1 MKEMILMIKDIGKI
15 FKKDMKTVKN
25 NPAVMVVLL
34 VIILLPSLYA
44 LLNIEA
50 TWDPYARTSNI
61 EVAVVNEDLGYTTN
75 GTNYNVGNML
85 VDELKNNTNFSWQFV
100 DESTGLNGVKNGK
113 YYAVLIIPSNFSQ
126 QLLSIQTSNPQQAQI
141 QYIVNDKTNPIAP
154 RLTNAGVDAI
164 QTQIN
169 DEVVKTVDGIIF
181 GKLSDLGEY
190 AAANKAEFLKAKS
203 FVNELNGK
211 IGEIDS
217 TIGQANTDIN
227 TVNSIWP
234 KIKAALPEIQKTSNT
249 VRTEYDSLYTQI
261 ESNPT
266 KALTNV
272 QNMELQ
278 VNTVITTLKYIDAIL
293 TSLYDTTG
301 DAQLKPIIDQVESDI
316 NTANN
321 VLVILKQVE
330 ADIKNGT
337 NPTGDLTKLKSSIDT
352 MDNAIN
358 TLVANEGNIDK
369 QLTEASAKLSL
380 VNTQWPTI
388 KSAIPVAAAKLNSIN
403 ESDINGLIAFSAMN
417 QTGVQNYFDS
427 PVELQKQ
434 DMYHIDNYGSALAP
448 FYISISLWIGCI
460 IAAAMISMRVKSRI
474 KYRAES
480 IYLGRMGLFIVISL
494 LQSILVALG
503 ALYLHVQVTSSIM
516 FVFTTLFIGL
526 CSMIIVY
533 SLTSAIGNAGK
544 SLAIVILVLQ
554 ITATGGT
561 FPVQILPPF
570 FQAIHP
576 YLPLTYAIGALRE
589 VIGGIIWSSYWYNI
603 LILGLFAVITL
614 VVTLIIKEKLNK
626 RAQWTE
632 KRLEDSGLF

>member
-1 MKEMILMIKDIGKI
+1 MIKDIRNI
-15 FKKDMKTVKN
+15 FKNDMKAVKN
-25 NPAVMVVLL
+25 NPVVMVVLL

-50 TWDPYARTSNI
+50 TWDPYARTSNL
-61 EVAVVNEDLGYTTN
+61 EVAVVNEDLGYASN
-75 GTNYNVGNML
+75 DTNYNVGNML
-85 VDELKNNTNFSWQFV
+85 VNELKNNTNFKWQFV
-100 DESTGLNGVKNGK
+100 DKTTGLNGVKNGK

-164 QTQIN
+164 QSQIN
-169 DEVVKTVDGIIF
+169 GEIVKTVDGIIF
-181 GKLSDLGEY
+181 GKLSDIGEY

-203 FVNELNGK
+203 FVNELNGQ

-217 TIGQANTDIN
+217 TITQANTDMS
-227 TVNSIWP
+227 TVNNIWP
-234 KIKAALPEIQKTSNT
+234 KVSAALPQIQKISNT

-261 ESNPT
+261 ASNPT
-266 KALTNV
+266 QALTKV
-272 QNMELQ
+272 QNMESQ
-278 VNTVITTLKYIDAIL
+278 VNILITTLKYIDAIL

-301 DAQLKPIIDQVESDI
+301 DAQLKPIIAQVETDI
-316 NTANN
+316 TTANN
-321 VLVILKQVE
+321 VLVILQKVE

-337 NPTGDLTKLKSSIDT
+337 SPTGDLTNLKSSINT

-358 TLVANEGNIDK
+358 TLVANQGNIN
-369 QLTEASAKLSL
+369 QQINEASAKLSL

-388 KSAIPVAAAKLNSIN
+388 KTAIPIAASKLNSIN

-427 PVELQKQ
+427 PVVVQKQ
-434 DMYHIDNYGSALAP
+434 DMYPLNNYGSALAP

-460 IAAAMISMRVKSRI
+460 IAVAMISMRVKSRI

-480 IYLGRMGLFIVISL
+480 IYLGRMGLFIVISI
-494 LQSILVALG
+494 LQSIFVALG
-503 ALYLHVQVTSSIM
+503 ALYLHVQASSAIL
-516 FVFTTLFIGL
+516 FILTTLFIGF
-526 CSMIIVY
+526 CSMVIVY
-533 SLTSAIGNAGK
+533 SMTSTLGNAGK
-544 SLAIVILVLQ
+544 SLAIIILVLQ
-554 ITATGGT
+554 ITATAGIY
-561 FPVQILPPF
+561 PVQLLPPF

-589 VIGGIIWSSYWYNI
+589 VIGGVLWSSYWYNI
-603 LILGLFAVITL
+603 LILAIFPALTFVI
-614 VVTLIIKEKLNK
+614 TLIIKEKLNK
-626 RAQWTE
+626 RAQWSE
-632 KRLEDSGLF
+632 KKLGDSGLF

>member
-1 MKEMILMIKDIGKI
+1 MILMIKDIGKI
-15 FKKDMKTVKN
+15 FKNDMKTVKN
-25 NPAVMVVLL
+25 NPVVMVVLL

-75 GTNYNVGNML
+75 GTNYNIGNML

-113 YYAVLIIPSNFSQ
+113 YYAVLIIPNNFSQ
-126 QLLSIQTSNPQQAQI
+126 QLLSIQTTNPQQAQI

-154 RLTNAGVDAI
+154 RLTNAGADSI

-217 TIGQANTDIN
+217 TIGQANTDMN
-227 TVNSIWP
+227 TVNDIWP
-234 KIKAALPEIQKTSNT
+234 KVKAALPEIQKTSNT

-293 TSLYDTTG
+293 TSLYDATG

-316 NTANN
+316 STANN
-321 VLVILKQVE
+321 VLTILQQIE
-330 ADIKNGT
+330 ADIKDGN
-337 NPTGDLTKLKSSIDT
+337 NPSGDLTKLKSSIDT

-358 TLVANEGNIDK
+358 TLVANEGNINQ

-380 VNTQWPTI
+380 VNTKWPTI
-388 KSAIPVAAAKLNSIN
+388 KAVIPVAAAKLNSIN
-403 ESDINGLIAFSAMN
+403 ESDIDSLIAFSAMN
-417 QTGVQNYFDS
+417 QTGVQNYFNS

-434 DMYHIDNYGSALAP
+434 HMYHIDNYGSALAP

-460 IAAAMISMRVKSRI
+460 IAAAMISMRIKSRI

-480 IYLGRMGLFIVISL
+480 IYLGRMGLFIIIGL

-503 ALYLHVQVTSSIM
+503 ALYLHVQVTSAVM

-533 SLTSAIGNAGK
+533 SLVSAIGNAGK

-603 LILGLFAVITL
+603 LILGLFAVIAL
-614 VVTLIIKEKLNK
+614 IVTLIIKEKLNK

>member
-1 MKEMILMIKDIGKI
+1 MIKDIRNI
-15 FKKDMKTVKN
+15 FKNDMKAVKN
-25 NPAVMVVLL
+25 NPVVMVVLL

-50 TWDPYARTSNI
+50 TWDPYARTSNL
-61 EVAVVNEDLGYTTN
+61 EVAVVNEDLGYASN
-75 GTNYNVGNML
+75 DTNYNVGNML
-85 VDELKNNTNFSWQFV
+85 VNELKNNTNFKWQFV
-100 DESTGLNGVKNGK
+100 DKTTGLNGVKNGK

-164 QTQIN
+164 QSQIN
-169 DEVVKTVDGIIF
+169 GEIVKTVDGIIF
-181 GKLSDLGEY
+181 GKLSDIGEY

-203 FVNELNGK
+203 FVNELNGQ

-217 TIGQANTDIN
+217 TITQANTDMS
-227 TVNSIWP
+227 TVNNIWP
-234 KIKAALPEIQKTSNT
+234 KVSAALPQIQKISNT

-261 ESNPT
+261 ASNPT
-266 KALTNV
+266 QALTKV
-272 QNMELQ
+272 QNMESQ
-278 VNTVITTLKYIDAIL
+278 VNILITTLKYIDAIL

-301 DAQLKPIIDQVESDI
+301 DAQLKPIIAQVETDI
-316 NTANN
+316 TTANN
-321 VLVILKQVE
+321 VLVILQKVE

-337 NPTGDLTKLKSSIDT
+337 SPTGDLTNLKSSINT

-358 TLVANEGNIDK
+358 TLVANQGNIN
-369 QLTEASAKLSL
+369 QQINEASAKLSL

-388 KSAIPVAAAKLNSIN
+388 KTAIPIAASKLNSIN

-427 PVELQKQ
+427 PVVVQKQ
-434 DMYHIDNYGSALAP
+434 DMYPINNYGSALAP

-460 IAAAMISMRVKSRI
+460 IAVAMISMRVKSRI

-480 IYLGRMGLFIVISL
+480 IYLGRMGLFIVISI
-494 LQSILVALG
+494 LQSIFVALG
-503 ALYLHVQVTSSIM
+503 ALYLHVQASSAIL
-516 FVFTTLFIGL
+516 FILTTLFIGF
-526 CSMIIVY
+526 CSMVIVY
-533 SLTSAIGNAGK
+533 SMTSTLGNAGK
-544 SLAIVILVLQ
+544 SLAIIILVLQ
-554 ITATGGT
+554 ITATAGIY
-561 FPVQILPPF
+561 PVQLLPPF

-589 VIGGIIWSSYWYNI
+589 VIGGVLWSSYWYNI
-603 LILGLFAVITL
+603 LILAIFPALTFVI
-614 VVTLIIKEKLNK
+614 TLIIKEKLNK
-626 RAQWTE
+626 RAQWSE
-632 KRLEDSGLF
+632 KKLGDSGLF

>member
-1 MKEMILMIKDIGKI
+1 MILMIKDIGNI
-15 FKKDMKTVKN
+15 FKNDMKAIKN
-25 NPAVMVVLL
+25 NPVVMVVLL

-61 EVAVVNEDLGYTTN
+61 EVAVVNEDLGYASN

-85 VDELKNNTNFSWQFV
+85 VNELKNNTNFKWQFV

-154 RLTNAGVDAI
+154 RLTNAGVDTI
-164 QTQIN
+164 QAQIN
-169 DEVVKTVDGIIF
+169 GEIVKTVDGIIF
-181 GKLSDLGEY
+181 GKLSDIGEY

-203 FVNELNGK
+203 FVNELNGQ

-217 TIGQANTDIN
+217 TISQANTDMS

-234 KIKAALPEIQKTSNT
+234 KVSAALPQIQKISNT

-261 ESNPT
+261 ASNPT
-266 KALTNV
+266 QALTKV
-272 QNMELQ
+272 QTMESQ
-278 VNTVITTLKYIDAIL
+278 VNVLITTLKYIDAIL

-316 NTANN
+316 STANN
-321 VLVILKQVE
+321 VLVLLQKVE

-337 NPTGDLTKLKSSIDT
+337 SPTGDLTKLKSSIDT

-358 TLVANEGNIDK
+358 TLVANQGNIN
-369 QLTEASAKLSL
+369 QQINEASAKLSL

-388 KSAIPVAAAKLNSIN
+388 KAAIPIAATKLNSIN
-403 ESDINGLIAFSAMN
+403 ESDIDGLIAFSAMN

-427 PVELQKQ
+427 PVVIQKQ
-434 DMYHIDNYGSALAP
+434 DIYPINNYGSALAP
-448 FYISISLWIGCI
+448 FYISISLWIGCV
-460 IAAAMISMRVKSRI
+460 IAVAMISMRVKSRI

-480 IYLGRMGLFIVISL
+480 VYLGRMGLFIIISI
-494 LQSILVALG
+494 LQSIFVALG
-503 ALYLHVQVTSSIM
+503 ALYLHVQASSAIL
-516 FVFTTLFIGL
+516 FILTTLFIGF

-533 SLTSAIGNAGK
+533 SLTSTLGNAGK
-544 SLAIVILVLQ
+544 SLAIIILVLQ
-554 ITATGGT
+554 ITATAGIY
-561 FPVQILPPF
+561 PVQLLPPF

-589 VIGGIIWSSYWYNI
+589 VIGGVIWSSYWYNI
-603 LILGLFAVITL
+603 LILAIFPALTF

-626 RAQWTE
+626 RAQWSE
-632 KRLEDSGLF
+632 KKLEDSGLF

>member
-1 MKEMILMIKDIGKI
+1 MIKDVRDI
-15 FKKDMKTVKN
+15 FKTDMKAVKN

-44 LLNIEA
+44 LLNIQA

-61 EVAVVNEDLGYTTN
+61 EVAVVNNDLGYTTN
-75 GTNYNVGNML
+75 GTQYNVGNML

-113 YYAVLIIPSNFSQ
+113 YYAVLIIPNNFSQ
-126 QLLSIQTSNPQQAQI
+126 DLLSIQTSNPQQAQI
-141 QYIVNDKTNPIAP
+141 QYIVNDKMNPIAP

-169 DEVVKTVDGIIF
+169 NEVVKTVDGIIF

-190 AAANKAEFLKAKS
+190 AAANKAEFLKTKS

-211 IGEIDS
+211 IGDIDS
-217 TIGQANTDIN
+217 TIGQSNSDMNTIN
-227 TVNSIWP
+227 DIWP
-234 KIKAALPEIQKTSNT
+234 KISAALPEIQKTSNT
-249 VRTEYDSLYTQI
+249 VRTDYDSLYAQI
-261 ESNPT
+261 KSNPI
-266 KALTNV
+266 KALTKV

-278 VNTVITTLKYIDAIL
+278 VNTLITTLKYVDAVL
-293 TSLYDTTG
+293 TSLYDATG
-301 DAQLKPIIDQVESDI
+301 DAQLKPIIDQIETDI
-316 NTANN
+316 NDSTN
-321 VLVILKQVE
+321 VLVILQQIE
-330 ADIKNGT
+330 ADIKSGT
-337 NPTGDLTKLKSSIDT
+337 SPSGELTKLKTSIDT

-358 TLVANEGNIDK
+358 MLVNNKGNIN
-369 QLTEASAKLSL
+369 QQINEASSKLSL
-380 VNTQWPTI
+380 VNSQWPTI
-388 KSAIPVAAAKLNSIN
+388 KATIPIAAAKLNSIN
-403 ESDINGLIAFSAMN
+403 ESDIDGLIAFSNMN

-460 IAAAMISMRVKSRI
+460 IAAAMISMRVKSMI
-474 KYRAES
+474 KYGAES
-480 IYLGRMGLFIVISL
+480 IYIGRMGLFLIIAL
-494 LQSILVALG
+494 LQSIFVALG
-503 ALYLHVQVTSSIM
+503 SLYLHVQVTSALM
-516 FVFTTLFIGL
+516 FILTTLFIGL
-526 CSMIIVY
+526 CSMVVVY
-533 SLTSAIGNAGK
+533 SLTSTLGNAGK

-576 YLPLTYAIGALRE
+576 FLPLTYAIGALRE
-589 VIGGIIWSSYWYNI
+589 VIGGVLWGSYWKDIII
-603 LILGLFAVITL
+603 LALFPSLTF

-626 RAQWTE
+626 RAQWSE
-632 KRLEDSGLF
+632 KKLKDSGLF

>member
-1 MKEMILMIKDIGKI
+1 MIKDIGKI
-15 FKKDMKTVKN
+15 FKNDMKTVKN
-25 NPAVMVVLL
+25 NPVVMVVLL

-50 TWDPYARTSNI
+50 TWDPYARTSDI

-75 GTNYNVGNML
+75 STNYNVGNML
-85 VDELKNNTNFSWQFV
+85 VNELKNNTNFSWQFV
-100 DESTGLNGVKNGK
+100 NESTGLNGVKNGK

-164 QTQIN
+164 QSQIN

-181 GKLSDLGEY
+181 GKLSDIGEY

-203 FVNELNGK
+203 FVNELNAQ

-217 TIGQANTDIN
+217 TVGQANTDLS
-227 TVNSIWP
+227 TVNTIWP
-234 KIKAALPEIQKTSNT
+234 KVKTALPEIQKTSNII
-249 VRTEYDSLYTQI
+249 RTDYDSLYAQI

-266 KALTNV
+266 QSLSKV
-272 QNMELQ
+272 QNMELE
-278 VNTVITTLKYIDAIL
+278 VNNVITTLKYIDAIL

-301 DAQLKPIIDQVESDI
+301 DAQLKPIIDQVEGDI

-358 TLVANEGNIDK
+358 TLVANEGNID
-369 QLTEASAKLSL
+369 QQINEASAKLSL
-380 VNTQWPTI
+380 VNTQWPTL
-388 KSAIPVAAAKLNSIN
+388 KAAIPVAATKLNSIN
-403 ESDINGLIAFSAMN
+403 ESDIDGLIAFSAMN

-434 DMYHIDNYGSALAP
+434 DIYHIDNYGSALAP

-480 IYLGRMGLFIVISL
+480 IYIGRMGLFLVISL

-503 ALYLHVQVTSSIM
+503 ALYLHVQVTSAIM
-516 FVFTTLFIGL
+516 FVLTTLFIGF

-533 SLTSAIGNAGK
+533 SLTSVLGNAGK
-544 SLAIVILVLQ
+544 SLAIIILVFQ

-570 FQAIHP
+570 FQSIHP

-589 VIGGIIWSSYWYNI
+589 VIGGVLWSSYWYNI
-603 LILGLFAVITL
+603 LLLAIFPAVTF
-614 VVTLIIKEKLNK
+614 VVTLIIKEKLNR

-632 KRLEDSGLF
+632 KKLEDSGLF

>member
-1 MKEMILMIKDIGKI
+1 MIKDIRNI
-15 FKKDMKTVKN
+15 FKNDMKAVKN
-25 NPAVMVVLL
+25 NPVVMVVLL

-85 VDELKNNTNFSWQFV
+85 VNELKNNTNFKWQFV

-164 QTQIN
+164 QAQIN
-169 DEVVKTVDGIIF
+169 GEIVKTVDGIIF
-181 GKLSDLGEY
+181 GKLSDIGEY

-203 FVNELNGK
+203 FVNELNGQ

-217 TIGQANTDIN
+217 TISQANTDMS
-227 TVNSIWP
+227 TVNTIWP
-234 KIKAALPEIQKTSNT
+234 KVSAALPQIQKISNT
-249 VRTEYDSLYTQI
+249 VRTEYDSLYAQI

-266 KALTNV
+266 QASAKV
-272 QNMELQ
+272 QNMESQ
-278 VNTVITTLKYIDAIL
+278 VTILITTLKYIDAII
-293 TSLYDTTG
+293 TSLYDATG
-301 DAQLKPIIDQVESDI
+301 DAQLVPIIHQVESDI
-316 NTANN
+316 STANN

-330 ADIKNGT
+330 ADINNGT
-337 NPTGDLTKLKSSIDT
+337 SPTGDLTKLKSSIDT

-358 TLVANEGNIDK
+358 TLVANQGNIN
-369 QLTEASAKLSL
+369 QQINEASAKLSL

-388 KSAIPVAAAKLNSIN
+388 KAAIPIAATKLNSIN

-427 PVELQKQ
+427 PVVIQKQ
-434 DMYHIDNYGSALAP
+434 DIYPINNYGSALAP
-448 FYISISLWIGCI
+448 FYISLSLWIGCI
-460 IAAAMISMRVKSRI
+460 IAVAMISMRVKSRI

-480 IYLGRMGLFIVISL
+480 IYLGRMGLFIIIGI
-494 LQSILVALG
+494 LQSIFVALG
-503 ALYLHVQVTSSIM
+503 ALYLHVQVSSAVLFIL
-516 FVFTTLFIGL
+516 TTLFIGL

-533 SLTSAIGNAGK
+533 SLTSTLGNAGK
-544 SLAIVILVLQ
+544 SLAIIILVFQ
-554 ITATGGT
+554 ITATAGIY
-561 FPVQILPPF
+561 PVQLLPPF
-570 FQAIHP
+570 FQTIHP

-589 VIGGIIWSSYWYNI
+589 VIGGVLWSTYWYNI
-603 LILGLFAVITL
+603 LILAIFPAVTFI
-614 VVTLIIKEKLNK
+614 VTLIIKEKLNK
-626 RAQWTE
+626 RAQWSE
-632 KRLEDSGLF
+632 KKLEDSGLF

>member
-1 MKEMILMIKDIGKI
+1 MIKDIGNI
-15 FKKDMKTVKN
+15 FKNDMKAVKN
-25 NPAVMVVLL
+25 NPVVMVVLL

-61 EVAVVNEDLGYTTN
+61 EVAVVNEDLGYATN

-85 VDELKNNTNFSWQFV
+85 VDELKNNTSFKWQFV

-154 RLTNAGVDAI
+154 RLTNTGVDTI
-164 QTQIN
+164 QSQIN
-169 DEVVKTVDGIIF
+169 GEIVKTVDGIIF
-181 GKLSDLGEY
+181 GKLSDIGEY
-190 AAANKAEFLKAKS
+190 AAANKAEFLKVKS
-203 FVNELNGK
+203 FVNELNGQ
-211 IGEIDS
+211 IGDIDS
-217 TIGQANTDIN
+217 TISQANTDMS

-234 KIKAALPEIQKTSNT
+234 KVSAALPQIQKISNT
-249 VRTEYDSLYTQI
+249 VRTEYDSLYDQI
-261 ESNPT
+261 ASNPT
-266 KALTNV
+266 QALTKV
-272 QNMELQ
+272 QTMESQ
-278 VNTVITTLKYIDAIL
+278 VNLLITTLKYIDAIL

-316 NTANN
+316 STSNN
-321 VLVILKQVE
+321 VLVILQKVE

-337 NPTGDLTKLKSSIDT
+337 SPAGDLTKLKSSIDT

-358 TLVANEGNIDK
+358 TLVANKENIN
-369 QLTEASAKLSL
+369 QQINEASAKLSL

-388 KSAIPVAAAKLNSIN
+388 KAAIPVAATKLNSIN
-403 ESDINGLIAFSAMN
+403 ESDIDGLIAFSAMN

-427 PVELQKQ
+427 PVVIQKQ
-434 DMYHIDNYGSALAP
+434 DIYPINNYGSALAP
-448 FYISISLWIGCI
+448 FYISISLWIGCL
-460 IAAAMISMRVKSRI
+460 IAVAMISMRVKSRI

-480 IYLGRMGLFIVISL
+480 IYLGRMGLFIIISI
-494 LQSILVALG
+494 LQSIFVALG
-503 ALYLHVQVTSSIM
+503 ALYLHVQASSAIL
-516 FVFTTLFIGL
+516 FILTTLFIGF

-533 SLTSAIGNAGK
+533 SLTSTLGNAGK
-544 SLAIVILVLQ
+544 SLAIIILVLQ
-554 ITATGGT
+554 ITATAGIY
-561 FPVQILPPF
+561 PVQLLPPF

-603 LILGLFAVITL
+603 LILAIFPALTFVM
-614 VVTLIIKEKLNK
+614 TLIIKEKLNK
-626 RAQWTE
+626 RAQWSEE
-632 KRLEDSGLF
+632 KLKDSGLF

>member
-1 MKEMILMIKDIGKI
+1 MIKDIRNI
-15 FKKDMKTVKN
+15 FKNDMKAVKN
-25 NPAVMVVLL
+25 NPVVMVVLL

-50 TWDPYARTSNI
+50 TWDPYARTSNL
-61 EVAVVNEDLGYTTN
+61 EVAVVNEDLGYASN
-75 GTNYNVGNML
+75 DTNYNVGNML
-85 VDELKNNTNFSWQFV
+85 VNELKNNTNFKWQFV
-100 DESTGLNGVKNGK
+100 DKTTGLNGVKNGK

-164 QTQIN
+164 QSQIN
-169 DEVVKTVDGIIF
+169 GEIVKTVDGIIF
-181 GKLSDLGEY
+181 GKLSDIGEY

-203 FVNELNGK
+203 FVNELNGQ

-217 TIGQANTDIN
+217 TITQANTDMS
-227 TVNSIWP
+227 TVNNIWP
-234 KIKAALPEIQKTSNT
+234 KVSAALPQIQKISNT

-261 ESNPT
+261 ASNPT
-266 KALTNV
+266 QALTKV
-272 QNMELQ
+272 QNMESQ
-278 VNTVITTLKYIDAIL
+278 VNILITTLKYIDAIL

-301 DAQLKPIIDQVESDI
+301 DAQLKPIIAQVETDI
-316 NTANN
+316 TTANN
-321 VLVILKQVE
+321 VLVILQKVE

-337 NPTGDLTKLKSSIDT
+337 SPTGDLTNLKSSINT

-358 TLVANEGNIDK
+358 TLVANQGNIN
-369 QLTEASAKLSL
+369 QQINEASAKLSL

-388 KSAIPVAAAKLNSIN
+388 KTAIPIAASKLNSIN

-427 PVELQKQ
+427 PVVVQKQ
-434 DMYHIDNYGSALAP
+434 DMYPINNYGSALAP

-460 IAAAMISMRVKSRI
+460 IAVAMISMRVKSRI

-480 IYLGRMGLFIVISL
+480 IYLGRMGLFIVISI
-494 LQSILVALG
+494 LQSIFVALG
-503 ALYLHVQVTSSIM
+503 ALYLHVQASSAIL
-516 FVFTTLFIGL
+516 FILTTLFIGF
-526 CSMIIVY
+526 CSMVIVY
-533 SLTSAIGNAGK
+533 SMTSTLGNAGK
-544 SLAIVILVLQ
+544 SLAIIILVLQ
-554 ITATGGT
+554 ITATAGIY
-561 FPVQILPPF
+561 PVQLLPPF

-589 VIGGIIWSSYWYNI
+589 VIGGVLWSSYWYNI
-603 LILGLFAVITL
+603 LILAIFPALTFVI
-614 VVTLIIKEKLNK
+614 TLIIKEKLNK
-626 RAQWTE
+626 RSQWSE
-632 KRLEDSGLF
+632 KKLGDSGLF

>member
-1 MKEMILMIKDIGKI
+1 MILMIKDIRNI
-15 FKKDMKTVKN
+15 FKNDMKAVKN
-25 NPAVMVVLL
+25 NPVVMVVLL

-50 TWDPYARTSNI
+50 TWDPYARTSNL
-61 EVAVVNEDLGYTTN
+61 EVAVVNEDLGYASN
-75 GTNYNVGNML
+75 DTNYNVGNML
-85 VDELKNNTNFSWQFV
+85 VNELKNNTNFKWQFV
-100 DESTGLNGVKNGK
+100 DKTTGLNGVKNGK

-164 QTQIN
+164 QSQIN
-169 DEVVKTVDGIIF
+169 GEIVKTVDGIIF
-181 GKLSDLGEY
+181 GKLSDIGEY

-203 FVNELNGK
+203 FVNELNGQ

-217 TIGQANTDIN
+217 TITQANTDMS
-227 TVNSIWP
+227 TVNNIWP
-234 KIKAALPEIQKTSNT
+234 KVSAALPQIQKISNT

-261 ESNPT
+261 ASNPT
-266 KALTNV
+266 QALTKV
-272 QNMELQ
+272 QNMESQ
-278 VNTVITTLKYIDAIL
+278 VNILITTLKYIDAIL

-301 DAQLKPIIDQVESDI
+301 DAQLKPIIAQVETDI
-316 NTANN
+316 TTANN
-321 VLVILKQVE
+321 VLVILQKVE

-337 NPTGDLTKLKSSIDT
+337 SPTGDLTNLKSSINT

-358 TLVANEGNIDK
+358 TLVANQGNIN
-369 QLTEASAKLSL
+369 QQINEASAKLSL

-388 KSAIPVAAAKLNSIN
+388 KTAIPIAASKLNSIN

-427 PVELQKQ
+427 PVVVQKQ
-434 DMYHIDNYGSALAP
+434 DMYPINNYGSALAP

-460 IAAAMISMRVKSRI
+460 IAVAMISMRVKSRI

-480 IYLGRMGLFIVISL
+480 IYLGRMGLFIVISI
-494 LQSILVALG
+494 LQSIFVALG
-503 ALYLHVQVTSSIM
+503 ALYLHVQASSAIL
-516 FVFTTLFIGL
+516 FILTTLFIGF
-526 CSMIIVY
+526 CSMVIVY
-533 SLTSAIGNAGK
+533 SMTSTLGNAGK
-544 SLAIVILVLQ
+544 SLAIIILVLQ
-554 ITATGGT
+554 ITATAGIY
-561 FPVQILPPF
+561 PVQLLPPF

-589 VIGGIIWSSYWYNI
+589 VIGGVLWSSYWYNI
-603 LILGLFAVITL
+603 LILAIFPALTFVI
-614 VVTLIIKEKLNK
+614 TLIIKEKLNK
-626 RAQWTE
+626 RAQWSE
-632 KRLEDSGLF
+632 KKLGDSGLF

>member
-1 MKEMILMIKDIGKI
+1 MIKDIRDI
-15 FKKDMKTVKN
+15 FKTDMKAIKN
-25 NPAVMVVLL
+25 NPVVMVVLL

-44 LLNIEA
+44 LLNIQA

-61 EVAVVNEDLGYTTN
+61 EVAVVNNDLGYTTN
-75 GTNYNVGNML
+75 GTQYNVGNML
-85 VDELKNNTNFSWQFV
+85 VDKLKNNTNFSWQFV

-113 YYAVLIIPSNFSQ
+113 YYAVLIIPNNFSQ
-126 QLLSIQTSNPQQAQI
+126 DLLSIQTSNPQQAQI

-169 DEVVKTVDGIIF
+169 NEVVKTVDGIIF

-190 AAANKAEFLKAKS
+190 AAANKAEFLKTKS

-211 IGEIDS
+211 IGDIDS
-217 TIGQANTDIN
+217 TIGQANSDMNTIN
-227 TVNSIWP
+227 DIWP
-234 KIKAALPEIQKTSNT
+234 KISAALPEIQKTSNT
-249 VRTEYDSLYTQI
+249 IRTDYDSLYAQI
-261 ESNPT
+261 KSNPI
-266 KALTNV
+266 KALTKV

-278 VNTVITTLKYIDAIL
+278 VNTLITTLKYVDAVL
-293 TSLYDTTG
+293 TSLYDATG
-301 DAQLKPIIDQVESDI
+301 DAQLKPIIDQIETDI
-316 NTANN
+316 NDSNN
-321 VLVILKQVE
+321 VLVILKQIE
-330 ADIKNGT
+330 ADIKSGT
-337 NPTGDLTKLKSSIDT
+337 SPAGELTKLKTSIDT
-352 MDNAIN
+352 IDNAIN
-358 TLVANEGNIDK
+358 MLVNNKGNIN
-369 QLTEASAKLSL
+369 QQINEASSKLSL
-380 VNTQWPTI
+380 VNSQWPTI
-388 KSAIPVAAAKLNSIN
+388 KVTIPIAAAKLNSIN
-403 ESDINGLIAFSAMN
+403 ESDIDGLIAFSNMN

-474 KYRAES
+474 KYSAES
-480 IYLGRMGLFIVISL
+480 IYVGRMGLFLIIAL
-494 LQSILVALG
+494 LQSIFVALG
-503 ALYLHVQVTSSIM
+503 SLYLHVQVTSALM
-516 FVFTTLFIGL
+516 FILTTLFIGL
-526 CSMIIVY
+526 CSMVVVY
-533 SLTSAIGNAGK
+533 SLTSTLGNAGK

-576 YLPLTYAIGALRE
+576 FLPLTYAIGALRE
-589 VIGGIIWSSYWYNI
+589 VIGGVLWGSYWKDIII
-603 LILGLFAVITL
+603 LALFPALTF

-626 RAQWTE
+626 RAQWSE
-632 KRLEDSGLF
+632 KKLKDSGLF

>member
-1 MKEMILMIKDIGKI
+1 MIKDIRNI
-15 FKKDMKTVKN
+15 FKNDMKAVKN
-25 NPAVMVVLL
+25 NPVVMVVLL

-85 VDELKNNTNFSWQFV
+85 VNELKNNTNFKWQFV

-164 QTQIN
+164 QAQIN
-169 DEVVKTVDGIIF
+169 GEIVKTVDGIIF
-181 GKLSDLGEY
+181 GKLSDIGEY

-203 FVNELNGK
+203 FVNELNGQ

-217 TIGQANTDIN
+217 TISQANTDMS
-227 TVNSIWP
+227 TVNTIWP
-234 KIKAALPEIQKTSNT
+234 KVSAALPQIQKISNT
-249 VRTEYDSLYTQI
+249 VRTEYDSLYAQI

-266 KALTNV
+266 QASAKV
-272 QNMELQ
+272 QNMESQ
-278 VNTVITTLKYIDAIL
+278 VTILITTLKYIDAII
-293 TSLYDTTG
+293 TSLYDATG
-301 DAQLKPIIDQVESDI
+301 DAQLVPIIHQVESDI
-316 NTANN
+316 STANN

-330 ADIKNGT
+330 ADINNGT
-337 NPTGDLTKLKSSIDT
+337 SPTGDLTKLKSSIDT

-358 TLVANEGNIDK
+358 TLVANQGNINQ
-369 QLTEASAKLSL
+369 QLKEASAKLSL

-388 KSAIPVAAAKLNSIN
+388 KAAIPIAATKLNSIN

-427 PVELQKQ
+427 PVVIQKQ
-434 DMYHIDNYGSALAP
+434 DIYPINNYGSALAP
-448 FYISISLWIGCI
+448 FYISLSLWIGCI
-460 IAAAMISMRVKSRI
+460 IAVAMISMRVKSRI

-480 IYLGRMGLFIVISL
+480 IYLGRMGLFIIIGI
-494 LQSILVALG
+494 LQSIFVALG
-503 ALYLHVQVTSSIM
+503 ALYLHVQVSSAVLFIL
-516 FVFTTLFIGL
+516 TTLFIGL

-533 SLTSAIGNAGK
+533 SLTSTLGNAGK
-544 SLAIVILVLQ
+544 SLAIIILVFQ
-554 ITATGGT
+554 ITATAGIY
-561 FPVQILPPF
+561 PVQLLPPF
-570 FQAIHP
+570 FQTIHP

-589 VIGGIIWSSYWYNI
+589 VIGGVLWSTYWYNI
-603 LILGLFAVITL
+603 LILAIFPAVTFI
-614 VVTLIIKEKLNK
+614 VTLIIKEKLNK
-626 RAQWTE
+626 RAQWSE
-632 KRLEDSGLF
+632 KKLEDSGLF